1 MASSENLAS
10 LEPWNMMLK
19 PTFPDLWFSEAYARD
34 TETLT
39 KALQKTLFSNIDET
53 SRDTNTN
60 DNSTNS
66 FSMNE
71 TFSSDSFNP
80 FTSLIE
86 TAPPNSDGLERFWVR
101 PRNGWSH
108 QTPEKLGA
116 GCYWEG
122 FETEDT
128 SFQTVS
134 DNVYSSGSG

>member
-10 LEPWNMMLK
+10 LEPWNMMFK
-19 PTFPDLWFSEAYARD
+19 PAFPDLWFSEADARD

-53 SRDTNTN
+53 STDTNTN

-86 TAPPNSDGLERFWVR
+86 TASPNSDGLERFWVR
-101 PRNGWSH
+101 AQKRLESPNARETRCRVLLGRFRNGRH
-108 QTPEKLGA
+108 ELPNGLRQRL
-116 GCYWEG
+116 
-122 FETEDT
+122 
-128 SFQTVS
+128 
-134 DNVYSSGSG
+134 